1 VLPPGP
7 RSPRLW
13 QTGLFGRE
21 PLEFLTACRDAYGD
35 VFTLRLAHE
44 PPWVVLSS
52 AGAAAEVL
60 RLPPDVARAG
70 EANAYLE
77 PLLGRGSV
85 IVADGDDHL
94 AKRRAAAALLTG
106 RAVGTNTAAPAGL
119 SGGGTAAIA
128 AAAAAKH
135 LGRWRDGATV
145 RVLPAMQA
153 LTLEVI
159 LTALFGDAERV
170 APLGRALTRLLRFA
184 TRQSSMLGVALLGY
198 GAAARN
204 PVLLARRRAVLR
216 RIPGGD
222 EQLLTL
228 LVAGHDTTA
237 SALAWAVDLLSRHR
251 PSLERLREDPGFSD
265 AVVRET
271 LRLWPTVPLVSR
283 RLAAPARVAGHDLPA
298 GVAVVP
304 CMLLIHRDPARF
316 REPNRFLPARWVD
329 GDGAWLPFGG
339 GTRRCLG
346 ASFATTTMT
355 AVLRE
360 LARTVDVEPAY
371 GAPTVVGRRGHTL
384 VPQPAEVRVVRRSDR
399 PAARPRAARAG

>member
-1 VLPPGP
+1 MLPPGP

-44 PPWVVLSS
+44 PPWVVLAS
-52 AGAAAEVL
+52 AGAAAEAL
-60 RLPPDVARAG
+60 RLPPEVARAG

-77 PLLGRGSV
+77 PLLGRESV
-85 IVADGDDHL
+85 IVADGEDHL

-106 RAVGTNTAAPAGL
+106 RSTAAAKDRDP
-119 SGGGTAAIA
+119 STIA
-128 AAAAAKH
+128 AAAAATH
-135 LGRWRDGATV
+135 LGRWRDGSTV

-159 LTALFGDAERV
+159 LAALFGDAERV
-170 APLGRALTRLLRFA
+170 APLGRALTKLLRFA
-184 TRQSSMLGVALLGY
+184 TRQSSMLGIALLGY

-251 PSLERLREDPGFSD
+251 PSLERLREDPGFAD

-283 RLAAPARVAGHDLPA
+283 RLAAPARVAGRDLPA

-304 CMLLIHRDPARF
+304 CMLLIHRDRAHF

-329 GDGAWLPFGG
+329 GDGPWLPFGG

-346 ASFATTTMT
+346 ASFAATTMT
-355 AVLRE
+355 AVLQE
-360 LARTVDVEPAY
+360 LARTVDVKPAY